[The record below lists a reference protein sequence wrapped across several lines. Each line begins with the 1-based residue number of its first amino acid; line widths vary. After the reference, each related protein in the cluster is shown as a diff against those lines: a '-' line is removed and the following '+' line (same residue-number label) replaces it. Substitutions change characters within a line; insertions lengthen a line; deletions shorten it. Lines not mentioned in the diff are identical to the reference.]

1 MGTLYSG
8 LINIIYGSIMFH
20 KLPHEHKNLRNHYL
34 LFEKNCFGDS
44 KFPVQFGLFACHTR

>member
-44 KFPVQFGLFACHTR
+44 KFPVQFGLFAYHTR